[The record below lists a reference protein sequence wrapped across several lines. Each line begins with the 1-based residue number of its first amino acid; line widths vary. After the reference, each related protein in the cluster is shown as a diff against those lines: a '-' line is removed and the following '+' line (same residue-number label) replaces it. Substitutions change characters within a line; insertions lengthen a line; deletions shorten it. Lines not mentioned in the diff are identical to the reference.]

1 MMSMQVIFEAI
12 AGDSTFRVAGMGIA
26 ASITLG
32 FHPFLA
38 VPVEHAS
45 VIDQRGRHRNDKLTH
60 RRNLCLGTVVAYYM
74 VHYNWSGQDC
84 KVICAE
90 KRARPPWSIYEKREG
105 FRPPSPLSFSGH
117 MGCRG
122 CRQYR
127 LAPHRCQE
135 RDVFQRASR

>member
-90 KRARPPWSIYEKREG
+90 KRARPPVLISTAFCGDASSYVAA
-105 FRPPSPLSFSGH
+105 SPVE
-117 MGCRG
+117 CRHKHDEED
-122 CRQYR
+122 CC
-127 LAPHRCQE
+127 A
-135 RDVFQRASR
+135 